1 MLHGF
6 TDSWFSFSRVLP
18 LLDNKY
24 RVYILDQRG
33 HGDSDRPVGGYALP
47 QFAGDV
53 LAFMDEMKIKQA
65 TIVGHCMGSFVSQ
78 HVVSEAP
85 DRVSKL
91 VLIASA
97 TSFRNN
103 TVLELQRE
111 SRTVCCQSCDT
122 QP

>member
-6 TDSWFSFSRVLP
+6 TDSWFSSSRVLP

-47 QFAGDV
+47 QF
-53 LAFMDEMKIKQA
+53 
-65 TIVGHCMGSFVSQ
+65 GHCMGSFVSQ
-78 HVVSEAP
+78 HVASEAP